1 MKKAKKLI
9 PFYTIKAAS
18 DGDVMA
24 IRYILKHYEGYIA
37 KLSTKMLTDECGN
50 GYYFV
55 DKTMKEQLTTSLLQM
70 IFNFKI

>member
-24 IRYILKHYEGYIA
+24 IRYILKHYEG
-37 KLSTKMLTDECGN
+37 T
-50 GYYFV
+50 
-55 DKTMKEQLTTSLLQM
+55 
-70 IFNFKI
+70 